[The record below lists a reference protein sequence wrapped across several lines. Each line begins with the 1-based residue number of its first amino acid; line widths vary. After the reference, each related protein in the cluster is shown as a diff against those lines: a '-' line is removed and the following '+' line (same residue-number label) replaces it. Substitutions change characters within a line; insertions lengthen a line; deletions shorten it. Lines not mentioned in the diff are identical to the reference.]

1 MYRFKMESEKIEHF
15 RDAENIQ
22 EWTKGQTL
30 QHAAG
35 VFWRVTVPV
44 VSDISK

>member
-1 MYRFKMESEKIEHF
+1 MESEKIEHS

-30 QHAAG
+30 QFAAG
-35 VFWRVTVPV
+35 VFWWVTMPV
-44 VSDISK
+44 VSDTSK

>member
-1 MYRFKMESEKIEHF
+1 MESEKIEHS

-22 EWTKGQTL
+22 EWTKDYTL
-30 QHAAG
+30 QLAAG
-35 VFWRVTVPV
+35 VFWWVTMPV